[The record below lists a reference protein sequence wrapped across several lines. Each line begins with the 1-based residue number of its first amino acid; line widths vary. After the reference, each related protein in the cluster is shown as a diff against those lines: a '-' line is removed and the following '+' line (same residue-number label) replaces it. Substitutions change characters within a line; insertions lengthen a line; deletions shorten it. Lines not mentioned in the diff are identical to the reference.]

1 MGCFE
6 PLTTRRILSVA
17 LLNMKLESSLFSM
30 DYLKWFA
37 EMKEKIAAVGNT
49 NAELGKENQFLRQ
62 LPRGKCFNQMKAAH
76 DVR

>member
-1 MGCFE
+1 M
-6 PLTTRRILSVA
+6 V
-17 LLNMKLESSLFSM
+17 
-30 DYLKWFA
+30 FA